1 MQAVRAAA
9 PDVVEVAEMAPPA
22 VEVSTDAVVAVTA
35 AAICGADLLPLSG
48 HVPGFEWGTVL
59 GHEFVGTVADA
70 GADVP
75 LAPGTRVVCSS
86 TVSCGNCWYC
96 TKGMS
101 SQCEQM
107 ALFGFSGVYPR
118 LDGGQAD
125 LVLVPHA
132 DRVLWALPDGLDD
145 DAAVFIADILPTA
158 VRTVETA
165 GVADG
170 DDVVVLGAGPVGL
183 LEGLLAAG
191 SGAHVVLTDPDE
203 RRRRE
208 AERLGL
214 HAVGIEDVTG
224 TVQEATTGRGADVA
238 IEASG
243 HPDALSTA
251 LAIVRG
257 RGVVSVSGAHFD
269 PDRPVDVGRMFAKEL
284 SLRFAMGSP
293 TDDRARVAEMVLAGR
308 IDPRPLLTH
317 RFPLADAAEA
327 YRIFR
332 THEGTKVVLHPSDRA
347 RPPGWGGR

>member
-1 MQAVRAAA
+1 MRVVRAAG
-9 PDVVEVAEMAPPA
+9 PDIVEVAEVTSPA
-22 VEVSTDAVVAVTA
+22 LKSPTDAVVSVTA
-35 AAICGADLLPLSG
+35 SAICGADLLPLSG

-59 GHEFVGTVADA
+59 GHEFVGTVAEA

-75 LAPGTRVVCSS
+75 FAVGSRVVCSS
-86 TVSCGNCWYC
+86 TVSCGTCWYC
-96 TKGMS
+96 RHAMS

-125 LVLVPHA
+125 LVRVPHA
-132 DRVLWALPDGLDD
+132 DRVLWPLPEALDD

-158 VRTVETA
+158 VRTVERA
-165 GVADG
+165 EVAEG
-170 DDVVVLGAGPVGL
+170 DSVVVLGAGPVGL
-183 LEGLLAAG
+183 LEGLLADA
-191 SGAHVVLTDPDE
+191 SGAHVVMVDPE
-203 RRRRE
+203 RRRRVE
-208 AERLGL
+208 GERLGL
-214 HAVGIEDVTG
+214 RAVGTDEVLGVIE
-224 TVQEATTGRGADVA
+224 EMTTGRGVDVA

-243 HPDALSTA
+243 HPDALASA

-293 TDDRARVAEMVLAGR
+293 TDDRARVAEMVLSGR
-308 IDPRPLLTH
+308 IDPRPLITH
-317 RFPLADAAEA
+317 RFPLDAAAEA

-332 THEGTKVVLHPSDRA
+332 THEATKVVLQP
-347 RPPGWGGR
+347 

>member
-1 MQAVRAAA
+1 MRVVRAVRA
-9 PDVVEVAEMAPPA
+9 DVVEVADVAAPA
-22 VEVSTDAVVAVTA
+22 VQMSTDAVVAVTA

-59 GHEFVGTVADA
+59 GHEFVGTVAEA

-75 LAPGTRVVCSS
+75 FAPGTRVVCSS
-86 TVSCGNCWYC
+86 TVSCGSCWYC
-96 TKGMS
+96 QRAMS

-125 LVLVPHA
+125 LVRVPHA
-132 DRVLWALPDGLDD
+132 DRALWPLPDALDD

-158 VRTVETA
+158 VRTVERA
-165 GVADG
+165 ELADG
-170 DDVVVLGAGPVGL
+170 DHVVVLGAGPVGL
-183 LEGLLAAG
+183 LEGLLADAAG
-191 SGAHVVLTDPDE
+191 ASVVMVDPEE
-203 RRRRE
+203 RRRHE

-214 HAVGIEDVTG
+214 RAVGTDGLSAVVDE
-224 TVQEATTGRGADVA
+224 ETTGRGVDAA

-284 SLRFAMGSP
+284 SLRFAMGAP
-293 TDDRARVAEMVLAGR
+293 TDDRARVADMVLSGR
-308 IDPRPLLTH
+308 IDPRRLLTH
-317 RFPLADAAEA
+317 RFPLDDAAEA
-327 YRIFR
+327 YRLFR
-332 THEGTKVVLHPSDRA
+332 THEATKVMLQP
-347 RPPGWGGR
+347 